1 MALARRGRA
10 VQETVVAP
18 IGARSQEVS
27 WRAAANIVPAE
38 PGRPRPRNQAAAGTG
53 LPRRNSVLDLV
64 YYMLAQ
70 QEEIRINTVYFLV

>member
-1 MALARRGRA
+1 M
-10 VQETVVAP
+10 QETVVAP

-53 LPRRNSVLDLV
+53 LPRRNSVLDFGLLSV
-64 YYMLAQ
+64 GAAGGDKDKHGLFPGLIVFQ
-70 QEEIRINTVYFLV
+70 F